1 MAMKCRDQMVVP
13 MIKPPFAI
21 AKLDSHESRWVSCA
35 PEVRASA
42 VSDPKI
48 PTPID
53 SNTRTDWYVTT
64 MLLSPHSQNGTGIA
78 SNSLATGCRK
88 WCSLLLG
95 NPNLWRPK
103 IIQRCGASK
112 QDRSIIG
119 SVVNEIVGVR

>member
-35 PEVRASA
+35 PDVRASA

-53 SNTRTDWYVTT
+53 SNTRTGWYVTT
-64 MLLSPHSQNGTGIA
+64 MLLSPHWQNGTA
-78 SNSLATGCRK
+78 YRFELSRHRLQK
-88 WCSLLLG
+88 LVSLLLG
-95 NPNLWRPK
+95 NQKFLSSWATQNNPK
-103 IIQRCGASK
+103 KWS
-112 QDRSIIG
+112 
-119 SVVNEIVGVR
+119 